1 MLRPDSARY
10 RLLAAALFLTTCLS
24 PARAAE
30 AWFELDQARIDAI
43 AAMLPEAPTA
53 FAKSHTDRAYWSDPA
68 LVARCGAVIAAAE
81 KLLKA
86 PFPAWNDDLYLEFSR
101 SGRRPPGERML
112 AARSA
117 WLRPLVLAECLEDQG
132 RFLPAVDTA
141 LKEYVSEPTWTLPAH
156 DGKLENFHRHAYSV
170 DLRSSAVA
178 FELATA
184 LALLGDRLDPAL
196 RAQVLAALD
205 QRVFAPLRA
214 TLVSGKGH
222 AFLGTKANPVQN
234 NWNPVVLS
242 GAVGAALAVLPARQD
257 RAVFAAAGE
266 HYPRYYLNSFRE
278 DGYCDEGAGYWGYG
292 FGDFV
297 LLREELVHA
306 TGGKIEPF
314 ADPRIRAIALY
325 GPRVQ
330 LLDRLAPPF
339 ADCRTGSRVDAGL
352 CDYCDAVLHLGLTAM
367 PDAGA
372 LFRSRLATTGAVATP
387 LAAGAG
393 AAEAVGQRTWFD
405 RAGVLVCRP
414 AAGGHLAVAIK
425 GGGNGS
431 HSHNDIG
438 SYILCMDDQL
448 MAGDPGGPYAYD
460 NRTFT
465 KERYD
470 HKLLNSYGHPV
481 PVVAGQLQRVA
492 TQVTIPM
499 PAPTFSDAADEVRID
514 LTKAYAVPELTSLVR
529 TLHYE
534 RGGAGLVRVGDA
546 VAFATPQTFAI
557 AIPTR
562 AAWKRIDDTTLE
574 LTLGGHRVLARIACP
589 VPVTISDE
597 SIQELDAPAFTR
609 IAVSTTMPAQ
619 ATTIEITYVPQP

>member
-1 MLRPDSARY
+1 
-10 RLLAAALFLTTCLS
+10 
-24 PARAAE
+24 
-30 AWFELDQARIDAI
+30 
-43 AAMLPEAPTA
+43 
-53 FAKSHTDRAYWSDPA
+53 
-68 LVARCGAVIAAAE
+68 CGAVIPAAE
-81 KLLKA
+81 KLLGA
-86 PFPAWNDDLYLEFSR
+86 RFPAWADDAYLEFSR

-132 RFLPAVDTA
+132 RFLPALGMA
-141 LKEYVSEPTWTLPAH
+141 LTEYVDEPTWTLPAH
-156 DGKLENFHRHAYSV
+156 DGKLENFHRTAYSV
-170 DLRSSAVA
+170 DLRSSAFA

-184 LALLGDRLDPAL
+184 IAVLGDRLDPAL
-196 RAQVLAALD
+196 RARVLAALD

-222 AFLGTKANPVQN
+222 AWLGTKANPVQN

-242 GAVGAALAVLPARQD
+242 GVVGAALAVLPARQD

-266 HYPRYYLNSFRE
+266 HYPRYYLNSFRD

-306 TGGKIEPF
+306 TGGRVEPF

-339 ADCRTGSRVDAGL
+339 SDCRAGVRVDAGL
-352 CDYCDAVLHLGLTAM
+352 CDYCDAVLHLGMATT

-372 LFRSRLATTGAVATP
+372 MFRSRMATIGVVATP
-387 LAAGAG
+387 LTGSAG
-393 AAEAVGQRTWFD
+393 AAEAVGLRTWFD

-414 AAGGHLAVAIK
+414 AVGGHLAVAIK

-438 SYILCMDDQL
+438 SYILCLDDQL

-460 NRTFT
+460 NKTFT

-492 TQVTIPM
+492 TQVTIPT
-499 PAPTFSDAADEVRID
+499 PLPTFSDAADEVRID
-514 LTKAYAVPELTSLVR
+514 LTKAYAAPALTSLVR
-529 TLHYE
+529 TLRCE
-534 RGGAGLVRVGDA
+534 RGGLGLVRISDA
-546 VAFATPQTFAI
+546 VVFASPQAFAV

-562 AAWKRIDDTTLE
+562 ATWKRIADTTLE
-574 LTLGGHRVLARIACP
+574 LSLGGHRVLATIACP
-589 VPVTISDE
+589 VPFTINDE

-609 IAVSTTMPAQ
+609 IAVTTTMPVQ
-619 ATTIEITYVPQP
+619 ATTIAVTFTPQP